1 MLSCFDARG
10 WARRGVSG
18 RSIWKVLLRAIAVTA
33 TTSSSASQVG
43 RDDFDGNSLLLSK
56 PARDRRPGILIF
68 LARGQGAVEETVR
81 GGRFMRKVADNT
93 ERETE
98 RESFSFNSREEE
110 KEEVVEGSA
119 RRGEVWTLVRM
130 EWPAIRTAS
139 VPCIIHTPVWHVK
152 MDVVNGKGW
161 LVSLLTNSSGK
172 VVPFFSFFVL
182 DGNFQL
188 VKVNKKERI

>member
-1 MLSCFDARG
+1 M
-10 WARRGVSG
+10 
-18 RSIWKVLLRAIAVTA
+18 LRAIAVTA

-119 RRGEVWTLVRM
+119 REVWTLVRM
-130 EWPAIRTAS
+130 E
-139 VPCIIHTPVWHVK
+139 
-152 MDVVNGKGW
+152 
-161 LVSLLTNSSGK
+161 
-172 VVPFFSFFVL
+172 
-182 DGNFQL
+182 
-188 VKVNKKERI
+188 